1 MPRTPPW
8 RNCRRK
14 AGLQRYIGL
23 RLFAFLGMSD
33 SFWIGLQTDYDTA
46 RFRELLADILARIQP
61 YAPLAG
67 IKAENTPTSEK
78 AAAFPCD
85 KTLLP

>member
-33 SFWIGLQTDYDTA
+33 SFWIGLQTDDDTA
-46 RFRELLADILARIQP
+46 RRNAGAHAALCAAADMKALLLK
-61 YAPLAG
+61 PLAFG
-67 IKAENTPTSEK
+67 VSNA
-78 AAAFPCD
+78 
-85 KTLLP
+85 